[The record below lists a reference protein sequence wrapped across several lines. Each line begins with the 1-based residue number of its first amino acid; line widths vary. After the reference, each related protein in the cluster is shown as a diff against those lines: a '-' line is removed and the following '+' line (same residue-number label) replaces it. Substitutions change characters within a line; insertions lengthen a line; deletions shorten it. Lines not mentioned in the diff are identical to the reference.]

1 MPAESVIRWMPA
13 WLALVRTH
21 TRLWEQ
27 VEAQMRRDNGLTMAR
42 YDVLAH
48 LDMADGRLG
57 LTDLASSILLSQSGL
72 SKLLD
77 RMEAAGL
84 VRRDPDPRDGRAAIT
99 AITPQGRSLVRKAR
113 HSHHEFL
120 RQTSGDALDD
130 EDLAD
135 LARIM
140 DRISASI
147 PAQYGTSARTGQR
160 RGTTDQ
166 PVR

>member
-1 MPAESVIRWMPA
+1 MPADVDSRWMPS

-27 VEAQMRRDNGLTMAR
+27 VQAQMRRDSGLTMAR

-48 LDMADGRLG
+48 LDMAGGRLG
-57 LTDLASSILLSQSGL
+57 LTELAAAILLSQSGL

-84 VRRDPDPRDGRAAIT
+84 VRRDPDPRDARAAFAAIT
-99 AITPQGRSLVRKAR
+99 PRGQALVKKAR
-113 HSHHEFL
+113 DDHHEFL
-120 RQTSGDALDD
+120 RHTFAAPLDD
-130 EDLAD
+130 ADLAD

-140 DRISASI
+140 NRISASI
-147 PAQYGTSARTGQR
+147 PPAGTFSRSGSPHR
-160 RGTTDQ
+160 D
-166 PVR
+166 

>member
-1 MPAESVIRWMPA
+1 MPADDESRWMPA

-27 VEAQMRRDNGLTMAR
+27 VQAQMRRDNGLTMAR

-48 LDMADGRLG
+48 LDMAGGRLG
-57 LTDLASSILLSQSGL
+57 LTELAAAILLSQSGL

-84 VRRDPDPRDGRAAIT
+84 VRRTPDPRDARAAFAAIT
-99 AITPQGRSLVRKAR
+99 PRGQALVRKAR
-113 HSHHEFL
+113 DSHHEFL
-120 RQTSGDALDD
+120 RHTFAAALGNA
-130 EDLAD
+130 DLAD

-140 DRISASI
+140 DRISGSI
-147 PAQYGTSARTGQR
+147 PSAGTFSPG
-160 RGTTDQ
+160 GSPGDHE
-166 PVR
+166 

>member
-1 MPAESVIRWMPA
+1 MPADAESRWMPS

-27 VEAQMRRDNGLTMAR
+27 VQAQMRRDNGLTMAR

-48 LDMADGRLG
+48 LDMAGGRLG
-57 LTDLASSILLSQSGL
+57 LTELATAILLSQSGL

-84 VRRDPDPRDGRAAIT
+84 VRRDPDPRDARAAFAAIT
-99 AITPQGRSLVRKAR
+99 PRGQSLVRKAR
-113 HSHHEFL
+113 DSHHEFL
-120 RQTSGDALDD
+120 RQTFAAALDD
-130 EDLAD
+130 ADLAD

-140 DRISASI
+140 DRIGRSIPASI
-147 PAQYGTSARTGQR
+147 PVPIPSGGAFTP
-160 RGTTDQ
+160 DE
-166 PVR
+166 